1 MKSCIVY
8 KCIKPEGSEDS
19 RTFRGTKVGFTQGSR
34 EGGDRRQL
42 QHHVYVT
49 EMEPRFPK
57 QLRSSDY
64 ITLAPNLDYLGNGKC
79 EN

>member
-19 RTFRGTKVGFTQGSR
+19 RTFEGQRWASHKEAR
-34 EGGDRRQL
+34 EGRDRGQL

-57 QLRSSDY
+57 Q
-64 ITLAPNLDYLGNGKC
+64 PPQQ
-79 EN
+79 